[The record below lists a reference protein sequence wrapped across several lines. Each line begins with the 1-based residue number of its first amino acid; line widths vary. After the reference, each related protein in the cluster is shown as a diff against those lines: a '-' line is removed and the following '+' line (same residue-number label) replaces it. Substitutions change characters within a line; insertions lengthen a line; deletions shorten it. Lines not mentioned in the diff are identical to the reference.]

1 VAVQPIAQDLRGAL
15 LRAHASKDYLIELAV
30 DADASFSGDANDL
43 YEALGNVM
51 ENAAKWCR
59 GHVKVTAFM
68 RVRGDA
74 SRRLELSVDDDG
86 PGIAPADRLRVM
98 QRGARADELTPGHG
112 LGLAMVSDMAQ
123 LYGGIV
129 QLGESPL
136 GGARITLDLPGR

>member
-1 VAVQPIAQDLRGAL
+1 
-15 LRAHASKDYLIELAV
+15 
-30 DADASFSGDANDL
+30 
-43 YEALGNVM
+43 
-51 ENAAKWCR
+51 
-59 GHVKVTAFM
+59 M